1 MTENYHL
8 GLLYLTHLLA
18 SSDGIIDANELAA
31 LQRIKDRE
39 RIPDDLFSRFEHD
52 VRTKREREI
61 YERAIQCL
69 NDCTDEEKIKIFV
82 TLYKMSEVDGRV
94 HVKEVRLLLYSVKV
108 AGIEF
113 DDVVERAAKMPSFN

>member
-8 GLLYLTHLLA
+8 GLLYLVHLLA
-18 SSDGIIDANELAA
+18 SSDGVIDEKELAA

-39 RIPDDLFSRFEHD
+39 GIPDDLFSRFEQD

-69 NDCTDEEKIKIFV
+69 NDCTNEEKIKAFV
-82 TLYKMSEVDGRV
+82 ILYKMSEVDGTV

-113 DDVVERAAKMPSFN
+113 DDVVKRAAKMPSFS

>member
-8 GLLYLTHLLA
+8 GLLYLVHLLA
-18 SSDGIIDANELAA
+18 SSDGIIDEKELAA

-39 RIPDDLFSRFEHD
+39 GIPNDLFSRFEQD

-69 NDCTDEEKIKIFV
+69 NDCTDEEKIKAFV
-82 TLYKMSEVDGRV
+82 ILYKMSEVDGSV

-108 AGIEF
+108 TGIEF
-113 DDVVERAAKMPSFN
+113 DDVVKRAANMPSFS